1 MMQIVIQN
9 RNDNLLGIK
18 DASKIK
24 KYPGSCESNYC
35 RNSNSGKTFICRKLI
50 YKYTSCFNL
59 ILVCG
64 VSRFEIDKSRL
75 TCNIKIS
82 EEILNPFD
90 YANNELIDK
99 GILFILNDCFTE
111 AVNTPCV
118 SNVFF

>member
-1 MMQIVIQN
+1 MQIVIQN

-24 KYPGSCESNYC
+24 KIQEPARVIIAG
-35 RNSNSGKTFICRKLI
+35 NSNSGKTFICRELI

-99 GILFILNDCFTE
+99 G
-111 AVNTPCV
+111 
-118 SNVFF
+118 